1 MGVRADVRDEVRKET
16 VTKIHGQP
24 TNKDLTILEK
34 ELIAIL
40 ANIPTTLGGGN
51 HGHAGILMDPARYL
65 LTAGVPFVN
74 PANPGNYPAGVAGNA
89 AAGARARAEAQHK
102 EEVKEYETFQGVT
115 QATKDIIMEA
125 VDHEYL
131 LEIEDEILGF
141 LNETPISIMNHLR
154 NRGGTLDFA
163 DTKTLLAERDGEW
176 DASEVPQIYFNRVEK
191 AIQGLTRA
199 GINSDLNERRDMTL
213 FYLKATGEFD
223 AAVREWENKPAA
235 DKTWQN
241 IKTFISTEYARE
253 NKQNKLTAKNFK
265 ANMIQEQAEAT
276 EELIAALTEKHTE
289 QMETLIKSTTD
300 AMKEM
305 MALIKNDKKET
316 SGQSNDEKKKKREE
330 RRKKYND
337 APVCKHCSKKHPAK
351 AEDECWELE
360 KNKDSRPD
368 NWKSAKST

>member
-24 TNKDLTILEK
+24 TNQDLTILEK

-65 LTAGVPFVN
+65 LTTGIPFVN
-74 PANPGNYPAGVAGNA
+74 PANPGNYPAGIAANA

-102 EEVKEYETFQGVT
+102 EEVKEYETFQGVI

-141 LNETPISIMNHLR
+141 LNETPMSIMTHLR
-154 NRGGTLDFA
+154 NRGGALDFA

-176 DASEVPQIYFNRVEK
+176 DASEVPQVYFNRVEK

-199 GINSDLNERRDMTL
+199 GINSDLNERRDMAL
-213 FYLKATGEFD
+213 YYLKATGEFD

-235 DKTWQN
+235 DKTWIN

-289 QMETLIKSTTD
+289 QMESMIKSTTE

-305 MALIKNDKKET
+305 MALIKNDKKEP

-360 KNKDSRPD
+360 KNKDSRPT